1 MEIDPGE
8 SNRNAQKRLLEEIVA
23 TPAILFF
30 PASTVVELNEICQA
44 LGYTP
49 EQLLVEALK
58 RQIGYWEEFYA
69 YVRTAPENLED
80 FIWPEDPI
88 FCLACVAAVHFIKSF
103 TLCAHDPIAF
113 AELKE
118 RAPAEWS
125 FCSLEEKDQIDPA
138 DWWKE
143 SD

>member
-69 YVRTAPENLED
+69 YVRTAPD
-80 FIWPEDPI
+80 RTMQHTKRG
-88 FCLACVAAVHFIKSF
+88 V
-103 TLCAHDPIAF
+103 
-113 AELKE
+113 
-118 RAPAEWS
+118 
-125 FCSLEEKDQIDPA
+125 
-138 DWWKE
+138 
-143 SD
+143 